1 VCPFCNTATDFAKK
15 SAYCQPCGGGEAG
28 PSRRTGP
35 GSLYIETLKPVL
47 AVHVHGAVL
56 EEVAMATDIGRVTIW
71 SIIAV
76 VAIVIVAL
84 VLANR

>member
-1 VCPFCNTATDFAKK
+1 M
-15 SAYCQPCGGGEAG
+15 
-28 PSRRTGP
+28 RTGAE
-35 GSLYIETLKPVL
+35 SLYIETLKRVL
-47 AVHVHGAVL
+47 AVHLHGAAL
-56 EEVAMATDIGRVTIW
+56 EDVAMATDIGRVTLW

>member
-1 VCPFCNTATDFAKK
+1 
-15 SAYCQPCGGGEAG
+15 
-28 PSRRTGP
+28 
-35 GSLYIETLKPVL
+35 
-47 AVHVHGAVL
+47 
-56 EEVAMATDIGRVTIW
+56 MATDIGRVTIW

>member
-1 VCPFCNTATDFAKK
+1 
-15 SAYCQPCGGGEAG
+15 
-28 PSRRTGP
+28 
-35 GSLYIETLKPVL
+35 
-47 AVHVHGAVL
+47 
-56 EEVAMATDIGRVTIW
+56 MATDIGRVTLW

>member
-1 VCPFCNTATDFAKK
+1 M
-15 SAYCQPCGGGEAG
+15 
-28 PSRRTGP
+28 R
-35 GSLYIETLKPVL
+35 
-47 AVHVHGAVL
+47 
-56 EEVAMATDIGRVTIW
+56 MATDIGRVTLW

>member
-1 VCPFCNTATDFAKK
+1 MQGLH
-15 SAYCQPCGGGEAG
+15 SAA
-28 PSRRTGP
+28 
-35 GSLYIETLKPVL
+35 
-47 AVHVHGAVL
+47 L
-56 EEVAMATDIGRVTIW
+56 EGCMATDIGRVTIW